1 MIQRR
6 RLWVAKMGTM
16 GMAMDM
22 GMDMDMGKERERERK
37 GKGKGK
43 GKKGRMGRESEI
55 GIVMG
60 KIMGLFRKKRMGP
73 RIRWFRYRWKIK

>member
-1 MIQRR
+1 MIPRR
-6 RLWVAKMGTM
+6 RLWVAKMGSM

-22 GMDMDMGKERERERK
+22 GMDMGMGKERERERK
-37 GKGKGK
+37 GKGR
-43 GKKGRMGRESEI
+43 KGRMGRESEI
-55 GIVMG
+55 GKVMG

>member
-1 MIQRR
+1 MIPRR
-6 RLWVAKMGTM
+6 RLWVAKMGSM
-16 GMAMDM
+16 GMVMDM
-22 GMDMDMGKERERERK
+22 GMDMGMGKERERERK
-37 GKGKGK
+37 GKGK
-43 GKKGRMGRESEI
+43 KGRMGRESER

>member
-1 MIQRR
+1 MIPRR

-16 GMAMDM
+16 GM
-22 GMDMDMGKERERERK
+22 GMDMDMDMGRERER
-37 GKGKGK
+37 KGKGK
-43 GKKGRMGRESEI
+43 GKKGRMGRESER

-73 RIRWFRYRWKIK
+73 RIRWFQYRWKIK

>member
-1 MIQRR
+1 MIPRR

-22 GMDMDMGKERERERK
+22 GMDMDMGKER
-37 GKGKGK
+37 KGK

-60 KIMGLFRKKRMGP
+60 KITGLFRKKRMGP